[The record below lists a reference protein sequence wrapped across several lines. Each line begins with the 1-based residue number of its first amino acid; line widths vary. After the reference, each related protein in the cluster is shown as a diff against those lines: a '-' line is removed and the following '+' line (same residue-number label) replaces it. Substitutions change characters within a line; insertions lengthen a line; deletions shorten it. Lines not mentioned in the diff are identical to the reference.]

1 MKPTPNKINL
11 ENIRCLLIDLD
22 DTLYPQGSGAWD
34 LVGDRIDQ
42 FLVEEMGFPPE
53 DVTALR
59 SRLWR
64 QYGTTLRGLQTE
76 YEVDMDHYLRY
87 VHDVPFEDFLA
98 PDPDL
103 DQMLRTLPQRK
114 VIFTNASADHAH
126 RVTTLLGVQDRF
138 EQIVDVYATHPHC
151 KPEVEA
157 FHTALTII
165 NEIPQNCLL
174 IDDSPANLETAKNLG
189 MATVSIGRH
198 RHDGSPHISHI
209 RNLSNLLLPR

>member
-1 MKPTPNKINL
+1 MKTTPNKINL

-42 FLVEEMGFPPE
+42 FLITEMGFPPG

-59 SRLWR
+59 ARLWR
-64 QYGTTLRGLQTE
+64 QYGTTLRGLQVE
-76 YEVDMDHYLRY
+76 HEVDMDHYLRY
-87 VHDVPFEDFLA
+87 VHDVPFEDFLT

-103 DQMLRTLPQRK
+103 AQMLRKLPQRK
-114 VIFTNASADHAH
+114 VIFTNASAEHAQ
-126 RVTTLLGVQDRF
+126 RVTTLLGVQDHF
-138 EQIVDVYATHPHC
+138 EQIIDVYTIHPHC

-157 FHTALTII
+157 FHTALGII

-174 IDDSPANLETAKNLG
+174 VDDTPANLETAKSLG
-189 MATVSIGRH
+189 MTTVSIGRR
-198 RHDGSPHISHI
+198 RHDGSPHIPHI
-209 RNLSNLLLPR
+209 KALSNLF